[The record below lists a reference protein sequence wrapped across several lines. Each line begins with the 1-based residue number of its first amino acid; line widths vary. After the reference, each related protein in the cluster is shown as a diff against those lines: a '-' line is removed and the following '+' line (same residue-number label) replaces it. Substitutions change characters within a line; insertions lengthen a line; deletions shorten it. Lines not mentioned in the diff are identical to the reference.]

1 MGFVSPSD
9 TTFASAMT
17 ASPSIR
23 FIHHFHT
30 SSIVPI
36 IYIFAGEE
44 PKLLGRVDSTVSSST
59 SAAFDIH
66 KSNITSYAF
75 LDDGSK
81 VRLYVDLPGIQD
93 ACAAESASGDE
104 GIEPAKVNLEWTE
117 TSMCLLITNYPK
129 TGDSNRCLSFG
140 RLHGAIEKGMVKT
153 KKDRLVVTLVK
164 KGKEVES
171 KEVTGDGE
179 EGSNNVDVDE
189 PQYEEWPSIAAKD

>member
-1 MGFVSPSD
+1 
-9 TTFASAMT
+9 MT
-17 ASPSIR
+17 L
-23 FIHHFHT
+23 
-30 SSIVPI
+30 
-36 IYIFAGEE
+36 E

-75 LDDGSK
+75 LDDGPK
-81 VRLYVDLPGIQD
+81 VRLYVDLPGIQN
-93 ACAAESASGDE
+93 ACTTESTSDDE

-171 KEVTGDGE
+171 KEWSGDGE

-189 PQYEEWPSIAAKD
+189 PQETEPQYEEWPSIAAKD

>member
-1 MGFVSPSD
+1 MYRSLC
-9 TTFASAMT
+9 
-17 ASPSIR
+17 
-23 FIHHFHT
+23 FIDHF
-30 SSIVPI
+30 SSIVSI
-36 IYIFAGEE
+36 IFGGEE

-75 LDDGSK
+75 LDDGPK

-93 ACAAESASGDE
+93 ACTTESTSDDE

-129 TGDSNRCLSFG
+129 TGDERCLSFG

-153 KKDRLVVTLVK
+153 KKERLVVTLVK
-164 KGKEVES
+164 KGKKVES
-171 KEVTGDGE
+171 KEWSGDGE
-179 EGSNNVDVDE
+179 EESNNVDVDEPQETE